1 MTAPPG
7 FQSQRYVPPHAS
19 QSGNS
24 MFEEKVLSALKSL
37 EVKIQI
43 LDSHTQSI
51 AKLETQIGQ
60 LANAISRRDEGKLP
74 SHPIENPRANYH
86 EQAKAVITLR
96 NRKLVDNK
104 VGEPI
109 KDSDLNKNEIEEIDR
124 ETKIEKKVEK
134 ELISSSTSKTQESS
148 PMTSYKPK
156 TKPRLI
162 RWILLL
168 QEFDIEIRDKK
179 GSENLVADRLS
190 RLWDNNH
197 DESVALKDTFPN
209 EQLFSLS
216 HSPIPWFA
224 PIVNYLYAKIKSTLE
239 KTVRPG
245 RKDLSQRLNDVLWLI
260 TQLIRPL

>member
-7 FQSQRYVPPHAS
+7 FQSQRYVPPHPP

-24 MFEEKVLSALKSL
+24 IFEEKVLSALKGL
-37 EVKIQI
+37 EVKTQI

-60 LANAISRRDEGKLP
+60 LANAISRREEGRLP
-74 SHPIENPRANYH
+74 SHPIENPRTNYH

-96 NRKLVDNK
+96 SGKEVDNK

-109 KDSDLNKNEIEEIDR
+109 KDNELNENETEEIDI
-124 ETKIEKKVEK
+124 ETKIEKNVEK
-134 ELISSSTSKTQESS
+134 ELASSSKYKTPEPS

-179 GSENLVADRLS
+179 GSENLVADHLS
-190 RLWDNNH
+190 RLWNNNH
-197 DESVALKDTFPN
+197 DEAVALKDTFPD

-216 HSPIPWFA
+216 HSLVPWFA
-224 PIVNYLYAKIKSTLE
+224 PIVNYLSAGEIPAHWNKQDRDKFFSME
-239 KTVRPG
+239 C
-245 RKDLSQRLNDVLWLI
+245 
-260 TQLIRPL
+260 PLLDSFLGKHVTCQ